1 MLTEN
6 LNIDPDAIAAFC
18 QRNHIRWMAI
28 FGSAL
33 RDDFGPES
41 DVDVLVEFEPNTR
54 MGLAFFGLAD
64 ELSEAFGGR
73 SVDLGTRNS
82 LNRWIKAKVFREAV
96 TIFGSDPAMS
106 YDQDDSATVSAI

>member
-54 MGLAFFGLAD
+54 MGLAYFGLG
-64 ELSEAFGGR
+64 EKLSPVFGGR
-73 SVDLGTRNS
+73 RVDIGTPDS
-82 LNRWIKAKVFREAV
+82 INRWIRARVIREAQV
-96 TIFGSDPAMS
+96 V
-106 YDQDDSATVSAI
+106 YDAA